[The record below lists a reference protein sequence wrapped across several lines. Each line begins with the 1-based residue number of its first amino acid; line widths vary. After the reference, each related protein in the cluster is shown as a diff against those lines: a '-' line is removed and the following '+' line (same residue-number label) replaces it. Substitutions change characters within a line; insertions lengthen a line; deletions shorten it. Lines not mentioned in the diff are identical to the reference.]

1 MIARQRKNL
10 ARRQNF
16 FSPAILHKHAICSDL
31 HYART
36 EERLN
41 LPCLDAVL
49 DVRPHPIFYR
59 RSQLF
64 VPVHQR
70 YTRAI
75 AVQVERCFGRGIF
88 PADDDYLLIPK
99 FVRLGVVMR
108 NVWQLF
114 TRHSEFIRQIVISR
128 GDRNFPAPIFLLR
141 SLLRARHH
149 GKVSV
154 AALDP
159 NHPFILPQLQPVV
172 FRRFAVILQRFNAR
186 GLIRSANERQVS
198 NLQQLRR
205 GEEHHVHGV
214 VEDGIAQASFV
225 DDQRLHSRPLGLDSS
240 RKARR
245 PRSNAN
251 NVVDSHDISVC
262 RVSCGI
268 ANRGEITT
276 SALVRVTPSILA
288 GKFPV
293 RAGVPAWR
301 QFPSSSKRKLRSRLS
316 SISRSDCLPADTM
329 EPREVSSRPRGP
341 ARAKRR
347 TRRGARTMRFHRVG
361 WRWGESPPRTAA
373 PSSASAAARVP
384 ALV

>member
-10 ARRQNF
+10 ACRQKC
-16 FSPAILHKHAICSDL
+16 SSSAILHEHAICSDL

-205 GEEHHVHGV
+205 GEEHHAHGI

-225 DDQRLHSRPLGLDSS
+225 DDQRLHSRPLGLNSS

-251 NVVDSHDISVC
+251 NVVDSHGKFSLPGVLQNCKSRRNHCMGVCSSNAVNSRRKVSSSSRRSGVAAISFFFQ
-262 RVSCGI
+262 
-268 ANRGEITT
+268 TKT
-276 SALVRVTPSILA
+276 SAAPFFSLTLRL
-288 GKFPV
+288 
-293 RAGVPAWR
+293 
-301 QFPSSSKRKLRSRLS
+301 PSSRYDGAARSFKPPPGSDPSKAAHS
-316 SISRSDCLPADTM
+316 P
-329 EPREVSSRPRGP
+329 
-341 ARAKRR
+341 RR
-347 TRRGARTMRFHRVG
+347 THN
-361 WRWGESPPRTAA
+361 
-373 PSSASAAARVP
+373 
-384 ALV
+384 ALS